1 MGLRKKLTM
10 IALVMAE
17 IAQKQSSDD
26 KDNEDV
32 VGGDDSSIRKKELLY
47 NLRIQGCFIHKLRMK
62 DKIQ

>member
-32 VGGDDSSIRKKELLY
+32 VGGDDSSIRKK
-47 NLRIQGCFIHKLRMK
+47 
-62 DKIQ
+62 